1 MPLVQK
7 LQLLDLPDHVF
18 KWLVDYFEERG
29 HATRLGDAISLVAG
43 INASI
48 IQFSVVGPPSYV
60 IVASDLH
67 PKPQRNAMT
76 KYADD
81 TCLMIGSSN
90 IHTTAEEV
98 GNIQAWATRNNLQIN
113 ANKTE
118 QMIIFRRRSK
128 PVTYTSDPRG
138 RACDG
143 FEGSRYFGR
152 NISFTFLTATII

>member
-1 MPLVQK
+1 MTLVQK

-67 PKPQRNAMT
+67 PKHQRNAMT

-81 TCLMIGSSN
+81 TCLMIGPHNCRRIWEYSGLGNEEQSSN
-90 IHTTAEEV
+90 KREQ
-98 GNIQAWATRNNLQIN
+98 NQANDNLQ
-113 ANKTE
+113 
-118 QMIIFRRRSK
+118 
-128 PVTYTSDPRG
+128 
-138 RACDG
+138 
-143 FEGSRYFGR
+143 
-152 NISFTFLTATII
+152 